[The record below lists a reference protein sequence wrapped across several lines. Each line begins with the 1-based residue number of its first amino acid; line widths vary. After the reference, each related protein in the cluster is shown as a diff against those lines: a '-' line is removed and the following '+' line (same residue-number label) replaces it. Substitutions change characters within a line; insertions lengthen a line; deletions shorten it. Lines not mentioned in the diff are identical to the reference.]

1 MKTLIFATDNQNKV
15 LEINRLLP
23 PDMTF
28 KIVTKGEAGINEPIA
43 ETGTTLHEN
52 AIIKA
57 DYITENYG
65 FDCFSEDTGLIV
77 DALHGEPGVYSARYA
92 GPENDAIKNIE
103 LLLKKLENKKQRTA
117 RFVTVIALNIDNKK
131 FIFEGEVKGKI
142 LNTPRGSKGFGYDPV
157 FQPEGYDLSF
167 AEMDTDLK
175 GQISHRGK
183 AVQKLIAFLT
193 TYNLD
198 LNSFS
203 NLDQG
208 TLL

>member
-1 MKTLIFATDNQNKV
+1 M
-15 LEINRLLP
+15 
-23 PDMTF
+23 
-28 KIVTKGEAGINEPIA
+28 
-43 ETGTTLHEN
+43 
-52 AIIKA
+52 
-57 DYITENYG
+57 
-65 FDCFSEDTGLIV
+65 

-103 LLLKKLENKKQRTA
+103 LLLKKLENIKQRTA

-167 AEMDTDLK
+167 AEMNTDLK